1 MKRPHEAPDCRCS
14 VCMAFAARMSERY
27 MQIMSR
33 AFGLERVAGEKIQ
46 AFIVRLEASEAWKG
60 SQ

>member
-1 MKRPHEAPDCRCS
+1 
-14 VCMAFAARMSERY
+14 MAFAARMSERY